1 MANFR
6 VIFKVSRLLACIF
19 TLFSAST
26 SIANVNSVEFRFSL
40 LSALAKNAEV
50 VQFYEENE
58 FKPVWVGGDR
68 YARER
73 TSYFFKELKNT
84 SKHALPTHRY
94 DADYLKNQ
102 FREARSATEL
112 GSIEA
117 LITLKFLNYSSN
129 LQTGILKP
137 ASVDKEIVR
146 KVPYRS
152 SAAY

>member
-1 MANFR
+1 MANLK
-6 VIFKVSRLLACIF
+6 VIFRLSTVLACIF

-40 LSALAKNAEV
+40 LSVLAKNAEIV
-50 VQFYEENE
+50 EFYEDNE

-68 YARER
+68 NARER
-73 TSYFFKELKNT
+73 RFYFFKELKNT
-84 SKHALPTHRY
+84 SKHALPTLLN

-102 FREARSATEL
+102 FRKARTATEL

-129 LQTGILKP
+129 LQTGILKL
-137 ASVDKEIVR
+137 SLIHI
-146 KVPYRS
+146 
-152 SAAY
+152 

>member
-6 VIFKVSRLLACIF
+6 VILNVSRLLACIF

-40 LSALAKNAEV
+40 LSVLAKNSEV
-50 VQFYEENE
+50 VEFYEENQ

-73 TSYFFKELKNT
+73 RYHFFKELKNT
-84 SKHALPTHRY
+84 SKHALPTRRY

-102 FREARSATEL
+102 FREARTATEL
-112 GSIEA
+112 
-117 LITLKFLNYSSN
+117 
-129 LQTGILKP
+129 
-137 ASVDKEIVR
+137 
-146 KVPYRS
+146 
-152 SAAY
+152 